1 VARIRTIKPEFW
13 RHPVIGRLPD
23 DQQLL
28 ALALITMADDEGY
41 FRAEAELIR
50 GDVQPFREDL
60 AKLSRGI
67 AKLSEIGWIQIHDH
81 AEQGRIGKITKWVEH
96 QKVDHPKPSKLKG
109 YFVREVLAKDSRS
122 SREDFALEQGT
133 GNREQGRGSESEAPP
148 KPATETPT
156 DIHPLGYASKIIEE
170 LGLTPSRNNNII
182 VADCLKAVIAKG
194 EAATLAE
201 AYEFLLA
208 QAKIDQA
215 EGVTIDKFYF
225 EDTKWRKRLTA
236 TEQKK
241 AKDADRYATAR
252 KNHEAHQE
260 MLKRNGIVN

>member
-1 VARIRTIKPEFW
+1 
-13 RHPVIGRLPD
+13 
-23 DQQLL
+23 
-28 ALALITMADDEGY
+28 M
-41 FRAEAELIR
+41 
-50 GDVQPFREDL
+50 
-60 AKLSRGI
+60 KLSART
-67 AKLSEIGWIQIHDH
+67 SEAVGNRLDSASRSSRAGCVSEKSQNG
-81 AEQGRIGKITKWVEH
+81 QEH
-96 QKVDHPKPSKLKG
+96 QKVDHPTPSKLKD
-109 YFVREVLAKDSRS
+109 YFIREVLAKDSGS

-194 EAATLAE
+194 EAMVLAQ

-236 TEQKK
+236 KEHEKVKT
-241 AKDADRYATAR
+241 ADRYAAAR
-252 KNHEAHQE
+252 KATEEHRE
-260 MLKRNGIVN
+260 MLRRNGIA